1 MVPSA
6 RFQYR
11 WKVDRPSRSA
21 AAALGLGGFPHFAA
35 HPFIWFQALGFRM
48 EQVPS
53 SKLMGV
59 PPPGD
64 LPVPVAIGLEREG
77 DVLLKPFCPPYYKD
91 MEEAVLAFVAY
102 QCAGDGE
109 RSVMVAS

>member
-1 MVPSA
+1 MGPSA

-11 WKVDRPSRSA
+11 WMVDRPSRSA

-77 DVLLKPFCPPYYKD
+77 TCYSS
-91 MEEAVLAFVAY
+91 
-102 QCAGDGE
+102 
-109 RSVMVAS
+109 RSAHRIRGSGSNHAENLR